1 MGYRETIDIAFKN
14 LKTKDG
20 KPWRGVGTAYR
31 ASGACASSNLLLESQ
46 LANWSTPRVHVPGE
60 NIEKL
65 RTKDGKPWQGVGPAY
80 RVSGARASSNL
91 LLESQLENW
100 KSPLASDYRRRG
112 PGSKQQGLPNQVLE
126 DK

>member
-1 MGYRETIDIAFKN
+1 M
-14 LKTKDG
+14 
-20 KPWRGVGTAYR
+20 
-31 ASGACASSNLLLESQ
+31 
-46 LANWSTPRVHVPGE
+46 PGE

-80 RVSGARASSNL
+80 RVSGTRASSNL

-126 DK
+126 ESKPL